1 MLITFQSPAGAD
13 VIMFGEIAQQLLQVL
28 GKDPQDRQ
36 GIVTE
41 AQLPAAISA
50 LQAAIANDRAQA
62 RPEPE
67 DEEGEERPRGMAAPV
82 SLAQRA
88 VPLLDLLGHAQ
99 REGKPVTWRAS

>member
-13 VIMFGEIAQQLLQVL
+13 VIMFGEAAQKLLQIL
-28 GKDPQDRQ
+28 GKDPQDHQ

-50 LQAAIANDRAQA
+50 LQAAIATDRAQA
-62 RPEPE
+62 QPEPDDNE
-67 DEEGEERPRGMAAPV
+67 DAERPRGMATPV

-88 VPLLDLLGHAQ
+88 VPLLDLLGHAR